1 MQRFSQA
8 TKCLSNPVSTT
19 APQLLKAPSDFGV
32 LYEPQHE
39 ITFQSIY
46 LYSTV
51 HITKV
56 NKLNKN
62 PRITRET
69 QNRKTKHFI
78 KKQKRAKKVLLKFL
92 LVQKKLIKRNKK
104 LVHSLKA
111 KLKQRFYDLNLFKS
125 SKAI

>member
-69 QNRKTKHFI
+69 QNRRTKHFI
-78 KKQKRAKKVLLKFL
+78 KK
-92 LVQKKLIKRNKK
+92 
-104 LVHSLKA
+104 
-111 KLKQRFYDLNLFKS
+111 
-125 SKAI
+125 